1 MLTIKDLST
10 SEVLDRKALAEV
22 RGGNGDQTNIG
33 TQAQQVTNFFGGA
46 AIGVQTLNQ
55 ANIDP
60 DVFDID
66 RGHNRYYPY
75 YPI

>member
-33 TQAQQVTNFFGGA
+33 LQAQDVTNLSLFGGA
-46 AIGVQTLNQ
+46 AVGVQTLTQ
-55 ANIDP
+55 ANVDP
-60 DVFDID
+60 DVVDVDLSRF
-66 RGHNRYYPY
+66 RWF
-75 YPI
+75 